1 MKLDNLSIY
10 VILNFVEWPKT
21 NIQGFSHYTTTRTR
35 DPRKSPPTRLRT
47 PGEGGLKR
55 AAPTAPDLR
64 AWVAANGAD
73 PATRKAHAEAQALP
87 VALLDGTHAREV
99 ASLRAS
105 RRRPMS
111 VRQNLPSYRILPY
124 AS

>member
-1 MKLDNLSIY
+1 MRQRLPAQPPQAREQPPEPFL
-10 VILNFVEWPKT
+10 LVE
-21 NIQGFSHYTTTRTR
+21 
-35 DPRKSPPTRLRT
+35 
-47 PGEGGLKR
+47 
-55 AAPTAPDLR
+55 
-64 AWVAANGAD
+64 GAD
-73 PATRKAHAEAQALP
+73 PHAEAQALP
-87 VALLDGTHAREV
+87 VALLDGAHAREV